1 MGDSRGNSSRVFTRE
16 FKLAAVKELDS
27 GKPAGYVTRQLE
39 IKPNLLVRWRREL
52 RKHPAKGVLRTRQR
66 DASRQPRSGA

>member
-27 GKPAGYVTRQLE
+27 GKPAGYVARQLE
-39 IKPNLLVRWRREL
+39 DQTE
-52 RKHPAKGVLRTRQR
+52 PALSLG
-66 DASRQPRSGA
+66 GGN